1 MVVEIGF
8 PVAKKGS
15 SQGSIALIAIIIVVT
30 AIAAITKEAWAGLL
44 MLVVGYF
51 ILRAFTGQKKG
62 AINDL
67 IFGTRIEPV
76 VQVPVQAVPHPDQAQ
91 SSNVGDNEPP
101 PGVFRSHLSRMQSQ
115 TGKVAD
121 SEPIFSESDILAVKR
136 RAETIQRAFS
146 ESLNIA
152 EKSKN
157 RLRRESRLRIA
168 REELIELKKLANR
181 FPFLRLGN
189 VPEVEAHIIAVEAE
203 TSLLPYGE
211 LVDTRIKEASETG
224 QPVSV
229 FAPNCSAPTSYPI
242 PSPLGNEAQNVRWVP
257 ADESVV
263 IAGFTLPQGMI
274 YFGSGLQAALG
285 SPVVNPR
292 RPVAS
297 NYVDEGLRLMGY
309 WPSYTDTS
317 SDARRAY
324 LQWLAGGRCNPRT
337 NIGYVF
343 LFFYGLE
350 RRVLLD
356 AKYDEKAHAEIPSIL
371 AEVKRLL
378 EVYGES
384 CGSFRSYADNF
395 FEYVRLSTEGVTPVY
410 QGDPPIEA
418 GNYELPL
425 RMRLGLGQMALN
437 KIPVPPK
444 WAHAWA
450 LAEPNIYRRTPVTRC
465 PEAFE
470 SLFARKYTERFGEG
484 MVLPV
489 NKTLLKF
496 GYRPASAGLLG
507 GDFALSLGGVPDI
520 TATTV
525 PTGRLQQLVDECT
538 AELDGYSRFIG
549 RNPDKKDS
557 LEALLQLPPSLW
569 PAPVRAELDDLKSR
583 IGDGIV
589 VMTFGEL
596 SGRLK
601 SAGTLIRD
609 KVLGFARALES
620 MHLGMEP
627 DVLAGAKTLKAED
640 SVVLF
645 ATHPEDGEVRV
656 NLAYQAAAVTIGLSH
671 AVAAADG
678 DVSAPE
684 LMHLSRQT
692 DSWVHL
698 SAAHRKRLKAYLRLQ
713 MAQPTPLAAFKKK
726 LEPLAQDARRAIALF
741 LAHLAQAD
749 GVVSPEEVK
758 LLEKLYKSLGVD
770 SQLLYSDLHLATTPV
785 CGESVTLSAKT
796 DKGMEAETFSLDP
809 NRIAAL
815 RKETE
820 QVSSLLAG
828 VFAEEDVAIVLAE
841 EREGAMHEPGLVGLD
856 LGHSAFL
863 RLLLSRPSWSKQD
876 LADAASDMELML
888 EGTLERINEAFFD
901 RFDEALTEGEDPLE
915 VNQSLWGKMPA

>member
-1 MVVEIGF
+1 M
-8 PVAKKGS
+8 AKKGS
-15 SQGSIALIAIIIVVT
+15 SQRSIALIAIAIFVA
-30 AIAAITKEAWAGLL
+30 AIAAIPREIWTWLL
-44 MLVVGYF
+44 ILVIGYF
-51 ILRAFTGQKKG
+51 ILRAI
-62 AINDL
+62 AILRALSDHKNGSIKEL
-67 IFGTRIEPV
+67 IFGARVNPAMQIPI
-76 VQVPVQAVPHPDQAQ
+76 PAYPDQAQ
-91 SSNVGDNEPP
+91 SNNAANSKP
-101 PGVFRSHLSRMQSQ
+101 Q
-115 TGKVAD
+115 
-121 SEPIFSESDILAVKR
+121 FSESDILAVQ
-136 RAETIQRAFS
+136 QRAMAVLQEVN
-146 ESLNIA
+146 ESLHIA
-152 EKSKN
+152 TQSKN
-157 RLRRESRLRIA
+157 RLRCEGRLQIA
-168 REELIELKKLANR
+168 REGLIKLKKLVNT
-181 FPFLRLGN
+181 FPFLHLEN
-189 VPEVEAHIIAVEAE
+189 VSAVEARIIAIETE

-211 LVDTRIKEASETG
+211 FVDTRIKYASEADKLA
-224 QPVSV
+224 PV
-229 FAPNCSAPTSYPI
+229 FAPNRSVPTSYQIAYP
-242 PSPLGNEAQNVRWVP
+242 PDNEAQNARWLP
-257 ADESVV
+257 TDESVV
-263 IAGFTLPQGMI
+263 IAAFTLPQGMI
-274 YFGSGLQAALG
+274 YFGSGLRSASGRIEPAL
-285 SPVVNPR
+285 VNPR
-292 RPVAS
+292 LPVSA
-297 NYVDEGLRLMGY
+297 NNVDESLRLMDY
-309 WPSYTDTS
+309 WPSYNDAGP
-317 SDARRAY
+317 DARRAY
-324 LQWLAGGRCNPRT
+324 LQWLVGGRCNSQT

-356 AKYDEKAHAEIPSIL
+356 AKHDEKARAEILPIL

-378 EVYGES
+378 AVYGES
-384 CGSFRSYADNF
+384 SGSFRNYAANF
-395 FEYVRLSTEGVTPVY
+395 LEYARLNTEGITPVY
-410 QGDPPIEA
+410 QGEPPAET

-437 KIPVPPK
+437 KIPVPSK

-450 LAEPNIYRRTPVTRC
+450 LAEPNISRRTPVTRC
-465 PEAFE
+465 SEEFE
-470 SLFARKYTERFGEG
+470 SLFTRKYTERFGEG

-496 GYRPASAGLLG
+496 GYRPASAGFLG
-507 GDFALSLGGVPDI
+507 KDFALSLGGVPDI

-525 PTGRLQQLVDECT
+525 SAGRLQQLVEECAT
-538 AELDGYSRFIG
+538 ELDGYSRFIG
-549 RNPDKKDS
+549 RNPDQKDS

-569 PAPVRAELDDLKSR
+569 PATARAELDDLKSR
-583 IGDGIV
+583 IGDGLA

-601 SAGTLIRD
+601 SAGTLTRD

-627 DVLAGAKTLKAED
+627 DVLAGAKMPKAED

-645 ATHPEDGEVRV
+645 ATHPEDGEVRA

-684 LMHLSRQT
+684 LTHLSRQT

-713 MAQPTPLAAFKKK
+713 MVQPTPLAAFKKK
-726 LEPLAQDARRAIALF
+726 LGPLAQDARRAIAHF

-770 SQLLYSDLHLATTPV
+770 SQLLYSDLHLATTPA
-785 CGESVTLSAKT
+785 CGKSETLSVKT
-796 DKGMEAETFSLDP
+796 AMGMGTVAFSLDP

-828 VFAEEDVAIVLAE
+828 VFAEEDAAVVLAE
-841 EREGAMHEPGLVGLD
+841 ETEEPMHEPGLVGLD
-856 LGHSAFL
+856 AGHSAFL

-901 RFDEALTEGEDPLE
+901 HFDEALTEGEDPLE
-915 VNQSLWGKMPA
+915 VNQSLWEKMPA